1 MKILKYLLFLL
12 LILFIAGSIYVATK
26 EGDFQ
31 LEETRVIPAPAS
43 LLFKEVNEIPNWKE
57 WSYWGSEEDMH
68 VVMKSTSSGEGSG
81 FSWENSQMGDGSIT
95 TEAVIPN
102 KSLDQQLVLD
112 RSISDI
118 TANLYWKFEPEE
130 EGTRVT
136 WGVRDNLNFKEKLAL
151 TLGDGS
157 LTSLLQPKL
166 ERGLEN
172 LEEQVL
178 RKMEEY
184 SINVDGVTQH
194 GGGFYMYMTTATRTT
209 DIYSKAG
216 DMIEQVSL
224 FMRSN
229 NISID
234 GKPFILYNQRDERS
248 DSSIFSAA
256 VPTPSQVIT
265 PEGSSV
271 LSGFL
276 PAQKSVK
283 ITLKGNFKNAPEAW
297 QEGYRYIEEN
307 GLQVNPEAAP
317 FEVFYNDP
325 EVDENPAMWLTEIY
339 IPIL

>member
-31 LEETRVIPAPAS
+31 LEETRVIPAPAG

-57 WSYWGSEEDMH
+57 WSYWGSEEDMN

-112 RSISDI
+112 GSISDI

-136 WGVRDNLNFKEKLAL
+136 WGVKDDLNFKEKLAL

-184 SINVDGVTQH
+184 SINVDGVTKH
-194 GGGFYMYMTTATRTT
+194 GGGFYMYMTTATRTP

-248 DSSIFSAA
+248 DTSIFSAA
-256 VPTPSQVIT
+256 VPTPSQIIT

-271 LSGFL
+271 VSGFL

-283 ITLKGNFKNAPEAW
+283 ITLKGDFKNAPEAW

-307 GLQVNPEAAP
+307 GLEVNSEAAP
-317 FEVFYNDP
+317 FEVFYNNPD
-325 EVDENPAMWLTEIY
+325 VDENPAMWLTEIY
-339 IPIL
+339 IPVL

>member
-31 LEETRVIPAPAS
+31 LEETHVIPAPAS
-43 LLFKEVNEIPNWKE
+43 LLFKEVNEIPKWKE
-57 WSYWGSEEDMH
+57 WSYWGSEENMN

-112 RSISDI
+112 GSISDI
-118 TANLYWKFEPEE
+118 TVNLYWKFEPEE

-136 WGVRDNLNFKEKLAL
+136 WGVRDDLNFKEKLAL
-151 TLGDGS
+151 TLRDGS

-194 GGGFYMYMTTATRTT
+194 GGGFYMYMTTATRTS
-209 DIYSKAG
+209 DVYSKAG

-229 NISID
+229 NITID

-248 DSSIFSAA
+248 DTSIFSAA
-256 VPTPSQVIT
+256 VPTPSQIIT

-271 LSGFL
+271 VSGFL

-283 ITLKGNFKNAPEAW
+283 ITLKGDFKNAPEAW

-307 GLQVNPEAAP
+307 GLEVNSEAAP
-317 FEVFYNDP
+317 FEVFYNNPD
-325 EVDENPAMWLTEIY
+325 VDENPAMWLTEIY
-339 IPIL
+339 IPVL